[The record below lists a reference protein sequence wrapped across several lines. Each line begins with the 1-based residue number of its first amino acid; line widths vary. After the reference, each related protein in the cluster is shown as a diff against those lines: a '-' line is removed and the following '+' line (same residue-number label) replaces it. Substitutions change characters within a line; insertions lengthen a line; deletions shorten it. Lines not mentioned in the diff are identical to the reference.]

1 MCAQM
6 LGKARLALSP
16 PQPEWL
22 HTALYLDG
30 RGFTTGATPW
40 GPGVVALGIDVYDT
54 PRWVRA
60 SDGRGATIAIGDGR
74 CVAQIWTELHTA
86 LAGLGI
92 ELDVWEKPQELADTT
107 PFSES
112 RRGLALLLPGRGDGI
127 GDRPP
132 GRSSD

>member
-16 PQPEWL
+16 PQPEW
-22 HTALYLDG
+22 
-30 RGFTTGATPW
+30 
-40 GPGVVALGIDVYDT
+40 
-54 PRWVRA
+54 
-60 SDGRGATIAIGDGR
+60 
-74 CVAQIWTELHTA
+74 LHTA

-107 PFSES
+107 PFSEN

-127 GDRPP
+127 GGRPP